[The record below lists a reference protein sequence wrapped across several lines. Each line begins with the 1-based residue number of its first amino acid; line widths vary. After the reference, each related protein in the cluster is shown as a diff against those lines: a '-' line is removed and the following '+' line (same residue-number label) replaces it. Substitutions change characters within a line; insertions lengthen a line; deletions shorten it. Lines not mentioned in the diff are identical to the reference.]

1 MSFKLDKHRRDL
13 RDLETSQLRHS
24 HADQIERFRRLIL
37 AMEEVLTKMPTLR
50 TALIMAVIRE
60 AKEE

>member
-1 MSFKLDKHRRDL
+1 MSFKLDQHRRDL

-24 HADQIERFRRLIL
+24 QQDKIERFRRLIF

>member
-13 RDLETSQLRHS
+13 HDLEISQLRHS
-24 HADQIERFRRLIL
+24 HADKIERFRRLIL

-50 TALIMAVIRE
+50 TALIMAVLRD
-60 AKEE
+60 AKR